1 MPIYEY
7 LCKDC
12 EQIVEEWQKDFSDRM
27 ATCPVCGGDAQR
39 IISNTS
45 FVLKGTGWY
54 VTDYQ
59 GGRANGANGK
69 NGAASSTDA
78 AGSGAEASASA
89 TDSSGSSGA
98 NGAAK
103 TPEAPKAATPCPSGC
118 ACSSSS

>member
-12 EQIVEEWQKDFSDRM
+12 EQIVEEWQKDFAVRA

-54 VTDYQ
+54 VTDYC
-59 GGRANGANGK
+59 NKPNDGANGSNGK
-69 NGAASSTDA
+69 AKTDTAGASSSETSGATNASDAGAAPSDSAKSTTVPQKVETKA
-78 AGSGAEASASA
+78 CCAPASV
-89 TDSSGSSGA
+89 
-98 NGAAK
+98 
-103 TPEAPKAATPCPSGC
+103 
-118 ACSSSS
+118 

>member
-12 EQIVEEWQKDFSDRM
+12 EQIVEEWQKDFSDRV
-27 ATCPVCGGDAQR
+27 ATCPICGGDAQR

-59 GGRANGANGK
+59 GDRANGSNSK
-69 NGAASSTDA
+69 TAS
-78 AGSGAEASASA
+78 EE
-89 TDSSGSSGA
+89 GA
-98 NGAAK
+98 NETAAAACESAPTADAPKKVEAK
-103 TPEAPKAATPCPSGC
+103 TCAAPPTS
-118 ACSSSS
+118 